1 LRYNNVSRIAVYFVR
16 RIRMGFELKKVEN
29 NVATLE
35 FNISSDKFKDAV
47 KKAYRKNVS
56 KFSIPGF
63 RKGKAPLK
71 IVERY
76 YGEGIF
82 YEDAIDLLFPDVYR
96 DAVKETK
103 IEPIDQPTID
113 IKQIGEDVD
122 LVITAD
128 VTVKPDVKLGDY
140 KGIEVEKTEYNVK
153 DEDIENKLNKMRD
166 QNARMVSADD
176 RPIQDGDNVVID
188 YEGFVD
194 NVPFEGGKAENYN
207 LVIGSHTFIDGFED
221 QLIGKKQNE
230 NADIKVRFPD
240 NYSSKDLAGKD
251 ALFKVTV
258 KEIKYKELPEADD
271 EFAKDVS
278 EFDTLKDLK
287 EDIKKKLEE
296 EDKERTENE
305 FSNNV
310 IQKIVDNAKVDIPDV
325 MIEHELD
332 SMEKNVDMNLR
343 YQGITLDKYFEVTGT
358 SKDKFR
364 ENMRKDASN
373 NVKTSLVLEKISQE
387 EKIDVTDEEIN
398 AEIDV
403 VSKDYQNPDKFKKS
417 ITDDYKGYISDNLK
431 MRKSIKMLVNAAKPV
446 KEAKEKQSEG
456 KQSKERVEE
465 K

>member
-1 LRYNNVSRIAVYFVR
+1 
-16 RIRMGFELKKVEN
+16 MGFELKKVEN

>member
-1 LRYNNVSRIAVYFVR
+1 
-16 RIRMGFELKKVEN
+16 MGFELKKVEN

-417 ITDDYKGYISDNLK
+417 ITDDYKEYISDNLK